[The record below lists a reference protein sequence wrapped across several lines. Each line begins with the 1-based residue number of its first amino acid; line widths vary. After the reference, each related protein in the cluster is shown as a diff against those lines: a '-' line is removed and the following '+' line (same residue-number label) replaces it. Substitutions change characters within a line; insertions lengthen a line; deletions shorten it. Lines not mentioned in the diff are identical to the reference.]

1 MTRCRVLAEPVV
13 RFLERS
19 MWKTFSPVV
28 VLLVF
33 QCVLPAADQPDE
45 LARARV
51 SGGATL
57 TAKDVRVCV
66 TGFDHNRPKPF
77 DGMGDFIGWAEGI
90 QRLPNGDILLI
101 HSAGYDHVSFASPRD
116 IRGKTGGFLA
126 PTGGRSMH
134 ADRPTTARRGQS
146 RSLSLIIDWTIDPTP
161 CSSVATAPCCA
172 SST

>member
-101 HSAGYDHVSFASPRD
+101 HSAGYD
-116 IRGKTGGFLA
+116 
-126 PTGGRSMH
+126 
-134 ADRPTTARRGQS
+134 
-146 RSLSLIIDWTIDPTP
+146 LSLIHI
-161 CSSVATAPCCA
+161 
-172 SST
+172 